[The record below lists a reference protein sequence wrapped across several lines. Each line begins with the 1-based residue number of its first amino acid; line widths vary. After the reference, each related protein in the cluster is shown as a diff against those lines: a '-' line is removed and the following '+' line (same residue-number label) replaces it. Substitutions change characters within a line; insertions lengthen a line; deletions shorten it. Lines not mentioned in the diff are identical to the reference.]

1 MIRKFIDHLFDKKIN
16 SSSKKFSYT
25 LYLGVSLFWVV
36 FFLFLSGIL
45 LSFYYFPTPE
55 NAYKSLL
62 FIEENVF
69 LGKFIRSFHRMLTHI
84 LLILSALHILR
95 TIFSGVYKWRGYNY
109 KIGYISFLLIIFYAY
124 TGYLL
129 PYDQL
134 SFWATTTGMELIKQ
148 IPFGDKIVNLLVPF
162 EVEDGYTLLRFYVLH
177 VILLPIILTFLL
189 SIHMYV
195 LRKDK
200 LYLQLPSFVNL
211 DDYKNYVL
219 KLGLFVFMFSLL
231 CSIVLK
237 APLGPPADFINPPNP
252 AKSAWFL
259 LWIQEVVSIRGYLFN
274 ILVIIFIVFLFL
286 PEISMRKEGYKWFSK
301 DDLFVLGFTFL
312 LSAIIVILTIVAYF
326 FRGENWS
333 FVF

>member
-1 MIRKFIDHLFDKKIN
+1 MIKKFIDHLFSKKIN
-16 SSSKKFSYT
+16 LSSKKFNYT
-25 LYLGVSLFWVV
+25 FYLGVLLFWVT
-36 FFLFLSGIL
+36 FLLFLSGIL
-45 LSFYYFPTPE
+45 LSLYYFPIPE
-55 NAYKSLL
+55 YAYKSLL

-69 LGKFIRSFHRMLTHI
+69 LGRFIRSFHRMLTHI
-84 LLILSALHILR
+84 FLVLSALHILR
-95 TIFSGVYKWRGYNY
+95 IIFSGVYKWRSFNY

-129 PYDQL
+129 PFDQL

-148 IPFGDKIVNLLVPF
+148 IPFGDKLVNLLVPF
-162 EVEDGYTLLRFYVLH
+162 AVEDRYTLLRFYVLH
-177 VILLPIILTFLL
+177 VIFLPIILTFLL

-200 LYLQLPSFVNL
+200 LYVQLSSSINL
-211 DDYKNYVL
+211 DDYKSYVL
-219 KLGLFVFMFSLL
+219 KLGLFAFMFVLV
-231 CSIVLK
+231 CSIVFK
-237 APLGPPADFINPPNP
+237 APLGPPADFVNPPNP

-259 LWIQEVVSIRGYLFN
+259 LWIQELVSIRGYLFN
-274 ILVIIFIVFLFL
+274 ILVLIFIFYLFL

-301 DDLFVLGFTFL
+301 DDIVVWGFTVFL
-312 LSAIIVILTIVAYF
+312 SVMIVILTIVAYF